1 MAGDGRPR
9 HCGRRADEAWPHG
22 PYACLP
28 RGGICDNG
36 APRSRQP
43 VAAARPIIPLT
54 ARPDNGGAGQVQRH
68 RQVPSGARRRRAR
81 PRSGGTA
88 DRGDPAGGGGPGPA
102 GRDLLP
108 GKRRTCRVCY
118 TPPASAA
125 TARGDVA
132 AGRRGRIADL
142 VTTVMLPAD
151 LAAVSSLP
159 LAGQRAAPPCRLCGA
174 GSRASSPQPGG
185 AEQPVL
191 VSLLRWSSPAQ
202 VALPAVLRP
211 ARRFVP
217 SAGTDLVAGRVV
229 LSEAEPAGGRGSR
242 APVSEPAR
250 PGEPARAVAGLSG
263 SRTARTVPARPA
275 RQASPLGWW
284 SRSRYRPV
292 ATAASSCRSRQ
303 GA

>member
-28 RGGICDNG
+28 RGGICDHG
-36 APRSRQP
+36 EPRSRRP
-43 VAAARPIIPLT
+43 VAAGRPPGHPAHRAAGQWRSRSDAASPPGPVPAR
-54 ARPDNGGAGQVQRH
+54 GGAG
-68 RQVPSGARRRRAR
+68 P
-81 PRSGGTA
+81 
-88 DRGDPAGGGGPGPA
+88 DRGPGALQIAGTRPEGEGRAPA

-132 AGRRGRIADL
+132 AGRRGRIADM
-142 VTTVMLPAD
+142 TTVMLPAD

-159 LAGQRAAPPCRLCGA
+159 LAGQRAAPPCRLCVA
-174 GSRASSPQPGG
+174 GSMASSSQPGG

-191 VSLLRWSSPAQ
+191 VPVLRWSSPAQ

-217 SAGTDLVAGRVV
+217 SAGRDLVAGRVV
-229 LSEAEPAGGRGSR
+229 LLEAEPAGWQQG
-242 APVSEPAR
+242 
-250 PGEPARAVAGLSG
+250 PGQR
-263 SRTARTVPARPA
+263 
-275 RQASPLGWW
+275 ASPAGGTGPGQSPAL
-284 SRSRYRPV
+284 
-292 ATAASSCRSRQ
+292 AAAGQRARCQRGQPGRR
-303 GA
+303 AL

>member
-1 MAGDGRPR
+1 M
-9 HCGRRADEAWPHG
+9 
-22 PYACLP
+22 
-28 RGGICDNG
+28 
-36 APRSRQP
+36 
-43 VAAARPIIPLT
+43 
-54 ARPDNGGAGQVQRH
+54 QRH

-132 AGRRGRIADL
+132 AGRRGRIAADM
-142 VTTVMLPAD
+142 TTLMLPGD
-151 LAAVSSLP
+151 LDRPAVSSLP
-159 LAGQRAAPPCRLCGA
+159 LAGQRAAPPCRLCVA

-191 VSLLRWSSPAQ
+191 VPVLRWSFPAQ
-202 VALPAVLRP
+202 VAWPAVLRP
-211 ARRFVP
+211 ARRFLP

-229 LSEAEPAGGRGSR
+229 LLEAEPTGWTWQQGPGQRASPAGGTGPGSR
-242 APVSEPAR
+242 RPQRQPDSAHGASE
-250 PGEPARAVAGLSG
+250 
-263 SRTARTVPARPA
+263 
-275 RQASPLGWW
+275 ASP
-284 SRSRYRPV
+284 
-292 ATAASSCRSRQ
+292 ASGPFRLVEPQ
-303 GA
+303 LV

>member
-22 PYACLP
+22 PYAYLP
-28 RGGICDNG
+28 RGGICYNG
-36 APRSRQP
+36 EPRSRRP
-43 VAAARPIIPLT
+43 VAAGSPPGHPAHRAAGQWRSRSDAASPPGPVPAR
-54 ARPDNGGAGQVQRH
+54 GGAG
-68 RQVPSGARRRRAR
+68 P
-81 PRSGGTA
+81 
-88 DRGDPAGGGGPGPA
+88 DRGPEALQIAGTRPEGRAGPRGKRP
-102 GRDLLP
+102 LP

-132 AGRRGRIADL
+132 AGRRGRIADM
-142 VTTVMLPAD
+142 TTLMLPAD

-159 LAGQRAAPPCRLCGA
+159 LVGQRAAPACRLCVA
-174 GSRASSPQPGG
+174 GSMASSSQPGG

-191 VSLLRWSSPAQ
+191 VPLLRWSSPAQ

-217 SAGTDLVAGRVV
+217 SAGRDLVAGRVV
-229 LSEAEPAGGRGSR
+229 LLEAEPAGWQQGPGQR
-242 APVSEPAR
+242 ASLAGGTGPGQSPAL
-250 PGEPARAVAGLSG
+250 AG

-284 SRSRYRPV
+284 SRSWFRPV
-292 ATAASSCRSRQ
+292 ATVASSCHSRQ
-303 GA
+303 RA